1 MARRYFYS
9 VDDAARMVGMA
20 SHPEW
25 STFLDFC
32 RRADFGA
39 LAVSKPGGGTTWLV
53 PEPIVQ
59 EIVQETARA
68 REACLEAI
76 LQRIAGQ
83 EVRHGR

>member
-9 VDDAARMVGMA
+9 VDDAARMVGMTR
-20 SHPEW
+20 SPEW

-32 RRADFGA
+32 RRADFAA
-39 LAVSKPGGGTTWLV
+39 LADSKPGGGTTWLV

-59 EIVQETARA
+59 EIVQETAKA

-76 LQRIAGQ
+76 LRRIAGQ
-83 EVRHGR
+83 EASHG